1 MHQEKVVML
10 INLISFRSGCNLE
23 QWVSLPKI
31 SVMSLEDRIA
41 AFAKLGERIGHL
53 SDDERED
60 LYQRAEAQNRWFT
73 HREVAAA
80 LDAWY
85 DLLTEEAL
93 QAWLDGYHLG
103 EIPNPKSIGIM
114 MAGNIPAVG
123 FHDLMAV
130 LLVGHKACVK
140 LSSSDAVLMGWLI
153 RNLLEIEPRFSITI
167 EEFLKAKDA
176 YIATGSDNSA
186 RYFEYYF
193 GKYPNVIRKNRT
205 SVAILNGDENE
216 SDLQALGRD
225 VFQYYGLGCRNVSK
239 LYVNGMESIRR
250 FLDAVEN
257 YKYVA
262 DNHKYFNNYEYNKSI
277 YLVNRE
283 PHLDNGFLLV
293 RESEGLVS
301 PISVVFYE
309 IYNDEYELKNSL
321 SKISD
326 KIQCILSKDAWYPQS
341 LPFGE
346 AQCPALD
353 DYADGVDTIGFLKS
367 LV

>member
-1 MHQEKVVML
+1 LHQKKVVML
-10 INLISFRSGCNLE
+10 INLISFQSGCNLE

-31 SVMSLEDRIA
+31 PVMSVEDRIA

-60 LYQRAEAQNRWFT
+60 LYRRAEAQNRWFT
-73 HREVAAA
+73 HREIAAA
-80 LDAWY
+80 FDAWQ
-85 DLLTEEAL
+85 DLLTEEKL
-93 QAWLDGYHLG
+93 QAWLQGYHLG
-103 EIPNPKSIGIM
+103 EMPNPKSIGIM

-130 LLVGHKACVK
+130 LLVGHKAYVK
-140 LSSSDAVLMGWLI
+140 LSSSDAVLMGWII
-153 RNLLEIEPRFSITI
+153 RNLQEIEPRFSITI
-167 EEFLKAKDA
+167 EELLRAKDA
-176 YIATGSDNSA
+176 YVATGSDNSA

-193 GKYPNVIRKNRT
+193 GRYPSIIRKNRT

-225 VFQYYGLGCRNVSK
+225 IFQYYGLGCRNVSK
-239 LYVNGMESIRR
+239 LYVNDTDNILRL
-250 FLDAVEN
+250 LDAVEK

-301 PISVVFYE
+301 PISVVYYE
-309 IYNDEYELKNSL
+309 IYSDEHALKNRL
-321 SKISD
+321 SEVSD
-326 KIQCILSKDAWYPQS
+326 KIQCILSKDAWYPKS

-353 DYADGVDTIGFLKS
+353 DYADGVDTISFLRS
-367 LV
+367 LD